1 MKFHL
6 IDIPTSLCLTW
17 FIDFCSLLL
26 LTIVFIC
33 CTTFL
38 HNVWVFTGW
47 NKKKRLSILV
57 ALLQNWSISQL
68 WSLASL
74 KTSKSRHAAR
84 TVQAGLLCTC
94 FVLGWRYF
102 AKVLYKCIS
111 KQTEHRDLMCTCKP
125 KITFLVL
132 FLRIMQMPSWV
143 KSGNEMSW
151 CVRVPETIIMQSF
164 EGVLSSGWHS
174 HAQVGLLFWRLV
186 SYLLKT
192 SASTYFEKL
201 LRVLIWKKINFSFK
215 MNKHPPTEYS
225 RWNSSCFI

>member
-33 CTTFL
+33 CTTFFAQCL
-38 HNVWVFTGW
+38 SLYWVR
-47 NKKKRLSILV
+47 KKKRSSSILV

-68 WSLASL
+68 CSLASL

-111 KQTEHRDLMCTCKP
+111 KQTEQRDLMCTCKP

-151 CVRVPETIIMQSF
+151 CVRVPETQ
-164 EGVLSSGWHS
+164 
-174 HAQVGLLFWRLV
+174 
-186 SYLLKT
+186 
-192 SASTYFEKL
+192 
-201 LRVLIWKKINFSFK
+201 
-215 MNKHPPTEYS
+215 
-225 RWNSSCFI
+225 

>member
-1 MKFHL
+1 MNIFLKVKFHL

-38 HNVWVFTGW
+38 HNVWVFIGW
-47 NKKKRLSILV
+47 KKKVVHTCSL

-94 FVLGWRYF
+94 FALGWRYF

-111 KQTEHRDLMCTCKP
+111 KQTEQRDLMCTCKP
-125 KITFLVL
+125 EITFLVL
-132 FLRIMQMPSWV
+132 FLRIMQTPSWV

-151 CVRVPETIIMQSF
+151 CVRVPETQ
-164 EGVLSSGWHS
+164 
-174 HAQVGLLFWRLV
+174 
-186 SYLLKT
+186 
-192 SASTYFEKL
+192 
-201 LRVLIWKKINFSFK
+201 
-215 MNKHPPTEYS
+215 
-225 RWNSSCFI
+225 